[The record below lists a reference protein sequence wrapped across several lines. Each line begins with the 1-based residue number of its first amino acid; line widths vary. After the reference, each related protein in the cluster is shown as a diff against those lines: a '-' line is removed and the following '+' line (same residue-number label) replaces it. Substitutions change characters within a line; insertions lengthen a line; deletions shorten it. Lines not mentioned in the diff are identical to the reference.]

1 MNLTEITLPYQKR
14 RINLL
19 TIFLGLSFFG
29 LIFYFRTALGDLST
43 PFTFTFL
50 GIIALSVIFGKLETF
65 ILLLLILT
73 ATVFEL
79 PEFPTV
85 PIQIGD
91 LYFSDLLIIIL
102 LLGRLLKRVTVDVT
116 IIPKPMGYPVLAI
129 LLVGIFSFVYAV
141 VGFHVSTASAGIEL
155 RAIIYFSLF
164 FLVCYYIRNQR
175 QLRSLLLGIAL
186 LACIVTVLQLIQWI
200 IGPETNFLQC
210 RLETLATARIKF
222 AGVARVILPGKS
234 IVLFTLNTLIAIYIL
249 KALKRPGRSLLI
261 PAIALLTLGLIMTF
275 GRIHWIMVMA
285 GTLLLLILARRRLI
299 IYPRITFLIVGASLV
314 LTLILQLNVLNP
326 AAIRDAIFKRT
337 VSIVRAPSNFKEDT
351 LYMRYL
357 ESRFAWQRIIEHPLL
372 GIGLGN
378 TYRPLVFGN
387 VDYERFIRGTNVH
400 NGYLA
405 TQLKMGI
412 LGTLAYSWLV
422 LAFFYRFLHKWKR
435 IEDPLYQT
443 VALGVAMSVGGMLI
457 ANLTASP
464 FLTVFWVS
472 VTAVG
477 MGVVEK
483 IYQFEGIT

>member
-1 MNLTEITLPYQKR
+1 
-14 RINLL
+14 
-19 TIFLGLSFFG
+19 
-29 LIFYFRTALGDLST
+29 
-43 PFTFTFL
+43 
-50 GIIALSVIFGKLETF
+50 
-65 ILLLLILT
+65 
-73 ATVFEL
+73 
-79 PEFPTV
+79 
-85 PIQIGD
+85 
-91 LYFSDLLIIIL
+91 
-102 LLGRLLKRVTVDVT
+102 
-116 IIPKPMGYPVLAI
+116 
-129 LLVGIFSFVYAV
+129 
-141 VGFHVSTASAGIEL
+141 
-155 RAIIYFSLF
+155 
-164 FLVCYYIRNQR
+164 
-175 QLRSLLLGIAL
+175 
-186 LACIVTVLQLIQWI
+186 
-200 IGPETNFLQC
+200 
-210 RLETLATARIKF
+210 
-222 AGVARVILPGKS
+222 
-234 IVLFTLNTLIAIYIL
+234 
-249 KALKRPGRSLLI
+249 
-261 PAIALLTLGLIMTF
+261 MTF